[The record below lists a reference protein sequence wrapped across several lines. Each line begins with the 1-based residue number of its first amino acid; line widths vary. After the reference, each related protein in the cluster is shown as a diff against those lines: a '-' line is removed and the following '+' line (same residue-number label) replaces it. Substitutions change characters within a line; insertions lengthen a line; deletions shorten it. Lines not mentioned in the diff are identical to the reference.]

1 MKVTRVASRHELKEV
16 EVSVVL
22 EGDFA
27 DSYLKGDNRLVV
39 ATDTMKNTVNAL
51 AQEHLGDQIELFGRA
66 LGEHFLNDYPQIR
79 QVTIRL
85 REHSW
90 QRMEINNAPHPHS
103 FLRNPGAKLFAR
115 IVCSREKFSVESGVE
130 DLLILKT
137 TESGFEGY
145 PKDKFTTLP
154 ETKERILATNLKA
167 TWLYQNAPENY
178 SLSNQK
184 ILAAML
190 KVFATTYSP
199 SVQTTLYQMAEA
211 GLQSASEISQI
222 HLVMPNKHCLLVNLS
237 PFGLENKNE
246 IFVPTDEPHGQIEA
260 TISRDEV

>member
-1 MKVTRVASRHELKEV
+1 
-16 EVSVVL
+16 
-22 EGDFA
+22 
-27 DSYLKGDNRLVV
+27 
-39 ATDTMKNTVNAL
+39 KNTVNAL
-51 AQEHLGDQIELFGRA
+51 AQKHLGDQIELFGRA

-79 QVTIRL
+79 QARIQL

-90 QRMEINNAPHPHS
+90 QRMEINGAQHPHS
-103 FLRNPGAKLFAR
+103 FLGNLGANFFAR
-115 IVCSREKFSVESGVE
+115 IVGSREKFSVESGVE

-154 ETKERILATNLKA
+154 ETKERILATNLNA
-167 TWLYQNAPENY
+167 TWRYQNAPENY

-199 SVQTTLYQMAEA
+199 SVQATLFQMAEGA
-211 GLQSASEISQI
+211 LQSAPEISQI

-260 TISRDEV
+260 TISRDKV